1 MDGKIKPI
9 TRPGGNEDR
18 KDKKMTAKWIIE
30 NGYYEAAVNLMDDEI
45 REELHNEMAPCTDL
59 EFLEAYMKR
68 HEEKYGEEFEI

>member
-1 MDGKIKPI
+1 
-9 TRPGGNEDR
+9 
-18 KDKKMTAKWIIE
+18 MTAKWIIE

-68 HEEKYGEEFEI
+68 HEEKYGEEFVI

>member
-1 MDGKIKPI
+1 
-9 TRPGGNEDR
+9 
-18 KDKKMTAKWIIE
+18 MTAKWIIK

-59 EFLEAYMKR
+59 EFLEEYMKR

>member
-1 MDGKIKPI
+1 
-9 TRPGGNEDR
+9 
-18 KDKKMTAKWIIE
+18 MTAKWIIE

-59 EFLEAYMKR
+59 EFLEAYMER

>member
-1 MDGKIKPI
+1 
-9 TRPGGNEDR
+9 
-18 KDKKMTAKWIIE
+18 MTAKWIVE

-59 EFLEAYMKR
+59 EFLEAYMER